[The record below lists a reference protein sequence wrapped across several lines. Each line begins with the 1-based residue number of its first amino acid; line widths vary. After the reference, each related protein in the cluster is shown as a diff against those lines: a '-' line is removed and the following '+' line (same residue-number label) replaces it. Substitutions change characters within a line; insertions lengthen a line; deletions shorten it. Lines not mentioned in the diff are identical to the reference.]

1 MDKTLLV
8 VVVAIVAIVVA
19 VVGLLY
25 SMGLIW
31 KSSGACRIES
41 DNTFFVVYYSVP
53 PNETVFKHLMNSIQ
67 SFIASNTS
75 GSLNLTFSLCIKK
88 YSELDDNT
96 KGILSQYKSFPLMG
110 IYTSKDLSTAKASSQ
125 LFDVNGKYYIIKEN
139 ATIGIY
145 SYLAYYG
152 VPILKEPK
160 VLIETLREPYIQ
172 LNETPVVGSLN
183 AKYYLVIYED
193 AWCPYCAKF
202 YSESMPIIED
212 LIDNNTFAIVLKN
225 LLIHPG
231 VENIHRNVTALYI
244 TTRNATAVFSIM
256 KGIYAYVARGTD
268 PSPEN
273 VTAMI
278 KNVTGISEFNV
289 NLTVVD
295 NIIIKDIQEAREYGI
310 FGTPGFVIWNRES
323 GRGIVV
329 VGYTSASDLLNIVRS
344 YL

>member
-1 MDKTLLV
+1 MNRTLLII
-8 VVVAIVAIVVA
+8 IVAVIAIAAAVA
-19 VVGLLY
+19 GLMY
-25 SMGLIW
+25 FMNVF
-31 KSSGACRIES
+31 KKPSGVCSIES

-53 PNETVFKHLMNSIQ
+53 PNETTFRLLMNNMQ

-88 YSELDDNT
+88 YSELDDST
-96 KGILSQYKSFPLMG
+96 KNVLSQYKSFPVIG
-110 IYTSKDLSTAKASSQ
+110 IYTSKDLSSAKASSQ
-125 LFDVNGKYYIIKEN
+125 LFDAKGKYYVVKEN
-139 ATIGIY
+139 VAIGVY

-152 VPILKEPK
+152 VPILKVPN
-160 VLIETLREPYIQ
+160 VLIETLREPHIQ
-172 LNETPVVGSLN
+172 LNETPVIGSLN

-202 YSESMPIIED
+202 YSDSMPVIED
-212 LIDNNTFAIVLKN
+212 LLSNGTFAIVLKN

-231 VENIHRNVTALYI
+231 VEDIHRNITALYI

-256 KGIYAYVARGTD
+256 KDIYAYVARGVD

-278 KNVTGISEFNV
+278 KNVTGIGEFNV

-295 NIIIKDIQEAREYGI
+295 DIITKDIREAQEYGI
-310 FGTPGFVIWNRES
+310 FGTPGFVIWNREW
-323 GRGIVV
+323 
-329 VGYTSASDLLNIVRS
+329 
-344 YL
+344 

>member
-1 MDKTLLV
+1 MNRTLLIIIIAV
-8 VVVAIVAIVVA
+8 IAIVVA
-19 VVGLLY
+19 GLLY
-25 SMGLIW
+25 FMDLI
-31 KSSGACRIES
+31 KKPGSACSIES

-53 PNETVFKHLMNSIQ
+53 PNETTFKLLMNNMQ
-67 SFIASNTS
+67 NFIASNTS

-96 KGILSQYKSFPLMG
+96 KNVLSKYKSFPVMG
-110 IYTSKDLSTAKASSQ
+110 IYTSKDLSSAKASSQ
-125 LFDVNGKYYIIKEN
+125 LFDVNGRYYVVKEN
-139 ATIGIY
+139 VAIGVY

-160 VLIETLREPYIQ
+160 VLIETLREPHIQ

-183 AKYYLVIYED
+183 AKYYLFIYED

-202 YSESMPIIED
+202 YSDSMPVIEN
-212 LIDNNTFAIVLKN
+212 LLNNNTFAIVLKN

-231 VENIHRNVTALYI
+231 VENIHRNITALYI

-256 KGIYAYVARGTD
+256 KSIYAYVARGTD

-278 KNVTGISEFNV
+278 KNVTGVSEFNV

-295 NIIIKDIQEAREYGI
+295 NIITKDIQEAQEYGI

-329 VGYTSASDLLNIVRS
+329 VGYTSANDLLNIVRS
-344 YL
+344 YLK